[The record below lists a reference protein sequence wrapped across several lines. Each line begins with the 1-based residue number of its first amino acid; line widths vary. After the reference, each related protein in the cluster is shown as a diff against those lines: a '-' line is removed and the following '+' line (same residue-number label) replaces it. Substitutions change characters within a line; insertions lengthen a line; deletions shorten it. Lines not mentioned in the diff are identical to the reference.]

1 MNYKEITNKAIKQVL
16 GDYIGEY
23 RQHTFQSIVS
33 FLLPSVGNI
42 FVFFIPPLLI
52 GKIVDIFAEN
62 GSISLS
68 LAGPYLWLFF
78 GSWILGETLWRIGLH
93 YLIALETD
101 GIRNLANKG
110 FEWLAKR
117 DYDFYTNNF
126 VGSLSKKAL
135 AYSRSFET
143 FTDTLL
149 FNVFTNIFPLIF
161 VTVVLWQYSFWIP
174 LILLFCMAVVVSIAI
189 PIIKRR
195 SKLVAERHIASSNV
209 VGRLSDSMSNIF
221 AIKSFAKEKREI
233 NEYGKYISD
242 FTQKFKKA
250 ADYQNLIFDSIISPL
265 YVVTNVIG
273 LVLAIYFSELL
284 GLQAGMIFVVFSYY
298 SQITRIF
305 WEINRTYRNFE
316 SSISEAAEFT
326 QMFLNP
332 PTIIDK
338 EKASDLNVTKG
349 SISFKN
355 ATFFYKENKFN
366 DIKEE
371 NEKERNSFL
380 SNFSLD
386 IKGKEKVGLVG
397 PSGGGKTTITKLLLR
412 FSDLHSGDILID
424 EQNIYDVTQ
433 KSLRENISY
442 VPQEPLL
449 FHRSLFENIAY
460 SKEGATKEEVYEA
473 SRLAR
478 ADEFINELPEGYDT
492 LVGER
497 GVKLSGGQRQRIAIA
512 RAILKN
518 APILILDEAT
528 SSLDSQVEKYIQ
540 EGFLELMKNKTAI
553 VIAHRLSTIKHLDRI
568 IVLDQGK
575 IVEDGTHSKLINQN
589 GLYARLWKHQSG
601 DFIE

>member
-233 NEYGKYISD
+233 NEYGKYIND

-460 SKEGATKEEVYEA
+460 AKEGATKEEVYEA

-528 SSLDSQVEKYIQ
+528 SSLDSQV
-540 EGFLELMKNKTAI
+540 
-553 VIAHRLSTIKHLDRI
+553 
-568 IVLDQGK
+568 
-575 IVEDGTHSKLINQN
+575 
-589 GLYARLWKHQSG
+589 
-601 DFIE
+601 